1 MCVCV
6 VCVCV
11 CKKVLQ
17 RMKTILWDAVIAE
30 RICTAQCPLHSLTRA
45 RTHKHTIT
53 AHTQEVDRRERVNL
67 CLSLHDLRNNYF
79 ILWDSITKNL
89 EKIKKPRSA
98 VEMPFT

>member
-1 MCVCV
+1 M
-6 VCVCV
+6 
-11 CKKVLQ
+11 KVL
-17 RMKTILWDAVIAE
+17 
-30 RICTAQCPLHSLTRA
+30 RICTNRNARCTRLHERA
-45 RTHKHTIT
+45 HTNTPHT

>member
-1 MCVCV
+1 VSVCV
-6 VCVCV
+6 LNF
-11 CKKVLQ
+11 KKKESPRVL
-17 RMKTILWDAVIAE
+17 
-30 RICTAQCPLHSLTRA
+30 PLTRLHERA
-45 RTHKHTIT
+45 HTNTPYT